1 MKIICIGRN
10 YDEHARELNN
20 PRPSEPVVFLK
31 PETALVRDGKP
42 FFLPDHLGDVHHEIE
57 IVLRIGRNGRHIQ
70 PKFALSYVD
79 RVALGIDFTAR
90 TLQEQLKS
98 KGLPWELSKGFDGSA
113 ILGDWLETDPAA
125 LEQGFAFNLQIG
137 DEVRQSGHTSDMLF
151 GFAEIISFVSKYF
164 TLKMGD
170 MIYTGTPAG
179 VGPVQVGDQLSGYI
193 NGRPNL
199 RCKVRL
205 LLRHLSPPGAR
216 GL

>member
-20 PRPSEPVVFLK
+20 PRPSEPVVFMK
-31 PETALVRDGKP
+31 PETALVKDGKP
-42 FFLPDHLGDVHHEIE
+42 FFLPDHLGEVHHEIE

-90 TLQEQLKS
+90 NLQEQLKS
-98 KGLPWELSKGFDGSA
+98 KGLPWELAKGFDGSA
-113 ILGDWLETDPAA
+113 ILGEWQEIDPAG
-125 LEQGFAFNLQIG
+125 LEQGFAFTLKIG
-137 DEVRQSGHTSDMLF
+137 DELRQSGQSSDMLF
-151 GFAEIISFVSKYF
+151 GFAELIAFVSRYF

-170 MIYTGTPAG
+170 IIFTGTPAG
-179 VGPVQVGDQLSGYI
+179 VGPVQIGDHLVGHL

-199 RCKVRL
+199 HCKVC
-205 LLRHLSPPGAR
+205 
-216 GL
+216 

>member
-170 MIYTGTPAG
+170 IIYTGTPAG
-179 VGPVQVGDQLSGYI
+179 VGPVQIGDHLVGHL

-199 RCKVRL
+199 HCKVC
-205 LLRHLSPPGAR
+205 
-216 GL
+216 

>member
-10 YDEHARELNN
+10 YDEQARELNN

-98 KGLPWELSKGFDGSA
+98 KGLPWELAKGFDGSA

-151 GFAEIISFVSKYF
+151 GFAEIIAFVSKYF

-199 RCKVRL
+199 RCKVC
-205 LLRHLSPPGAR
+205 
-216 GL
+216 